1 MVGEL
6 HAKWMILSEGNSEDE
21 RKKGAV
27 LSAGITEGAFGV
39 TLHAKGSHANVSN

>member
-1 MVGEL
+1 MDD
-6 HAKWMILSEGNSEDE
+6 LSEGSSAHE
-21 RKKGAV
+21 RKGCAG